1 MTHLA
6 EFNILTSKNRHRST
20 SACNVVINN
29 QTALARA
36 DDVPSVAPTYP
47 QEGYPNGIPPGQE
60 HMFNPVS
67 YPPPPLME
75 RSVTLDETTTTT
87 TSDTEKEMYKLLAK
101 TFSDILKDNNSKL
114 IANIIDPS
122 GKVIVDAE
130 NLARIVA
137 LTCGVS
143 AEMIHIEYESGEGGC
158 CAKINPIKKIKNIK
172 IGSLDFKLAYNEKY
186 NNLTDYFNVSLK
198 KIIIPVEELF

>member
-1 MTHLA
+1 
-6 EFNILTSKNRHRST
+6 
-20 SACNVVINN
+20 
-29 QTALARA
+29 
-36 DDVPSVAPTYP
+36 
-47 QEGYPNGIPPGQE
+47 
-60 HMFNPVS
+60 MFNPVS

-75 RSVTLDETTTTT
+75 RSVTLDETTTTTSGVNTT

-143 AEMIHIEYESGEGGC
+143 AEMIHIEY
-158 CAKINPIKKIKNIK
+158 
-172 IGSLDFKLAYNEKY
+172 
-186 NNLTDYFNVSLK
+186 
-198 KIIIPVEELF
+198 